1 MALTVAES
9 ATLPYATRRTGP
21 AAVSVALVTSWLLV
35 GAFPARD
42 TGRALGVVRELYPQ
56 AEPATHVLEAALY
69 NGNPLSHPLP
79 CLLNAGRIEHAGDS
93 FHLYQQ
99 GITPAVA
106 RAMAALDEERLAVCR
121 ALGLLE
127 LPVGERLERLGYVE
141 PGPSLGEQY
150 NSSAVFAPISG
161 PTSLGTRYLSEDIP
175 YGLVLWH
182 SLGETLGIDMPVC
195 GSVIDLAGQSW
206 VSTIGP
212 KASRCSGS
220 ASLA

>member
-1 MALTVAES
+1 MRFPLEILGALSGSSES
-9 ATLPYATRRTGP
+9 
-21 AAVSVALVTSWLLV
+21 
-35 GAFPARD
+35 F
-42 TGRALGVVRELYPQ
+42 YPQ

-127 LPVGERLERLGYVE
+127 LPVGERLERLGYIDEVSATAPADVE
-141 PGPSLGEQY
+141 ARGPVP
-150 NSSAVFAPISG
+150 NVSAEARTVTIWGRGLPWIRRAGLLSG
-161 PTSLGTRYLSEDIP
+161 PVR
-175 YGLVLWH
+175 
-182 SLGETLGIDMPVC
+182 
-195 GSVIDLAGQSW
+195 
-206 VSTIGP
+206 
-212 KASRCSGS
+212 S
-220 ASLA
+220 AR